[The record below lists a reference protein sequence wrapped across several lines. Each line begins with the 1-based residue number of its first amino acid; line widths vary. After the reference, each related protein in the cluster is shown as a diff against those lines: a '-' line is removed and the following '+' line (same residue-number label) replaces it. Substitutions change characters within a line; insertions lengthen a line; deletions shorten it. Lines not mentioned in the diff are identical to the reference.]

1 MLKIL
6 GIDKEK
12 CIKCEECI
20 ASCTVELFSVERKD
34 NMEKE
39 IHFED
44 PLRFCYRC
52 GHCIAIC
59 PTEAILYEGADRP
72 YNFEEA
78 KNPSQL
84 LSYEEFMKFSRSRR
98 STRIFKQQPLS

>member
-12 CIKCEECI
+12 CIKCEKCI

-39 IHFED
+39 I
-44 PLRFCYRC
+44 
-52 GHCIAIC
+52 
-59 PTEAILYEGADRP
+59 
-72 YNFEEA
+72 A
-78 KNPSQL
+78 K
-84 LSYEEFMKFSRSRR
+84 K
-98 STRIFKQQPLS
+98 